1 MSVDATMAVLYA
13 QTGMA
18 TSMVNAAAVG
28 PQASAAMSRVLAAEM
43 ARHEQQQIAKSEAG
57 DKTKLSPDADGGR
70 PTPQFG
76 SRRRKRPPP
85 LVPDKDEA
93 PRVPD
98 SPLVGKLL
106 NLKV

>member
-1 MSVDATMAVLYA
+1 
-13 QTGMA
+13 
-18 TSMVNAAAVG
+18 
-28 PQASAAMSRVLAAEM
+28 M

-57 DKTKLSPDADGGR
+57 DKTKLSPDADGGT

>member
-28 PQASAAMSRVLAAEM
+28 PQAAAAMSRVLAAEM
-43 ARHEQQQIAKSEAG
+43 ARHEQQQITKTEAG
-57 DKTKLSPDADGGR
+57 DKAKLSPDADGGT

-85 LVPDKDEA
+85 HPDKDEA

-106 NLKV
+106 NVKV

>member
-28 PQASAAMSRVLAAEM
+28 PQAAAAMSRVLAAEM
-43 ARHEQQQIAKSEAG
+43 ARHEQQITKTEAG
-57 DKTKLSPDADGGR
+57 DKAKLSPDADGGT
-70 PTPQFG
+70 PMPQFG